1 MFQLCNIS
9 FISNMRTGHVYVIVN
24 RIVIVITLF
33 ISQTLHYEG
42 FVGLRVEVVKTQ
54 W

>member
-24 RIVIVITLF
+24 RIVIAITLF

-42 FVGLRVEVVKTQ
+42 FVGLRVEVVKTR